1 MADVAVDGTMSPLP
15 PQPQLFQL
23 DPIDTVEPWQQELV
37 DCFQS
42 LTVLIAG
49 RSQVE
54 VHEKLQQKASES
66 MRSHAELVNGLI
78 YGILTVPSEGNNYFR
93 LLNIVSRDGFG
104 HAVGRLQQLITAHKF
119 AQVQSEVRTQLFWV
133 LSELVKI
140 SAHGVDQVLLAL
152 TRQVRSGDVA
162 QGNVRLCRLML
173 QFMQTNYDWLMGFP
187 VLVATTAYMFGRLVL
202 DHSRITDLRAQ
213 ECELVVRLL
222 RERFN
227 ECSMVGRDLVR
238 MLQDVAQIPIFHD
251 FWHDMIY
258 RPRSISP
265 LFAGIEQLLRV
276 PTPRMF
282 LANRVTYDME
292 SRLLFILEHL
302 PATAFSRNLM
312 WFVQRYL
319 STPESE
325 SLFSDL
331 IRFIVGVVHPSNAVL
346 ASNVVPR
353 YVFLGGL
360 LRFIR
365 SQVVAAN
372 AKLALFYDWLFYDPK
387 VDNIMNIEPGVLI
400 IMLSVDKYTFM
411 TESFVEFLAY
421 ATDAYAPTHAVA
433 VRMSVGQAMQDAV
446 AKGVVVSIMPVY
458 EHPRIEVTIRQSLY
472 YLFPQLVP
480 PVVLP
485 PVPTDAELCEAGDV
499 DPDVGSIVTSDIN
512 DTLLLNSADTMPV
525 APTAE
530 PTSNGLS
537 LAKEPVVP
545 VIAPQP
551 VKKVQTAP
559 VILDP
564 VSRMFQEELGVTD
577 ADLAPETPA
586 DDTDIA
592 SDANDIIEI
601 GSMPEDVALVTGSLP
616 PPELTIEQALEDKS
630 LWLFG
635 STLQTFVD
643 CVSSAEPDVKQM
655 GDLAKEIVDM
665 FAQSEAS
672 VHSIAC
678 ILLAGFTE
686 SLEMEDVE
694 MSAELKAAG
703 ETDDA
708 LEHDFLHYLLAATSS
723 YMREGESTGSTRRVQ
738 QLLLQ
743 LTAAKVD
750 IGFRWLLYSVTIV
763 HQPWQYT
770 QYVSQYSEGTL
781 ESALVR
787 DLSTLQ
793 DRFPGLFYTVLPQ
806 IYAALPDAFAGC
818 RGIVKCVIALIDQPQ
833 VYRLNMLISRGEL
846 QLFGRKRE
854 AIAAIIG
861 TMLESDGFEQVCLW
875 QLLGA
880 EIIDGRVLDVAR
892 YLLLQQ
898 ALDPTMNSEA
908 ASGLLALLRATPPTR
923 ALLVVLTKYMAADD
937 TELRG
942 DFCGSALT
950 SWLRTHKPGLLS
962 ALSNVASVLE
972 SVESM
977 VVQWI
982 DRFERQFG
990 QGDEDTQLIRNA
1002 LVPKPEPSLAIQALD
1017 MVGMDTET
1025 NKANDDEPK
1034 QKADDE
1040 PKQKANNEPKQKA
1053 NDELKQDTNE
1063 ESKKTDERKRRN
1075 TDAQP
1080 VTRRISQQRESQRD
1094 LSKRRRRVV
1103 DTSDDEEEPSDV
1115 PMTRGRRHIVDSDE
1129 DEDESDVPL
1138 TRGRRRRN
1146 GKPLV
1151 YHGLS
1156 NDSFSSSPI
1165 LSSSS
1170 VSDSD

>member
-37 DCFQS
+37 ECFQS

-78 YGILTVPSEGNNYFR
+78 YGVLTVPSEGNNYFR

-104 HAVGRLQQLITAHKF
+104 HAIGRLQQLITAHKF
-119 AQVQSEVRTQLFWV
+119 AQVRSEVRTQLFWM

-140 SAHGVDQVLLAL
+140 SAHGVDQVVLAL

-173 QFMQTNYDWLMGFP
+173 QFMQTNYSWLMGFP

-202 DHSRITDLRAQ
+202 DHSRITDLRTQ

-302 PATAFSRNLM
+302 PANAFSRNLM

-421 ATDAYAPTHAVA
+421 AADAYAPTHAVA

-485 PVPTDAELCEAGDV
+485 PVPTDAELAEAGDV
-499 DPDVGSIVTSDIN
+499 DPDVGSTATPDIN
-512 DTLLLNSADTMPV
+512 DTLLLNSVDTMPV
-525 APTAE
+525 APAAE
-530 PTSNGLS
+530 PTSNGLRS
-537 LAKEPVVP
+537 AKES
-545 VIAPQP
+545 VIPGIALQP
-551 VKKVQTAP
+551 LKKVQTAP

-564 VSRMFQEELGVTD
+564 VSRMFQEELGVAD
-577 ADLAPETPA
+577 ADLAPATLA

-592 SDANDIIEI
+592 NDANDIIEI
-601 GSMPEDVALVTGSLP
+601 DSMPEDVALVTGSLP

-635 STLQTFVD
+635 TTLQTLVD

-655 GDLAKEIVDM
+655 GSLAKEIVDM

-672 VHSIAC
+672 VHSVAC

-708 LEHDFLHYLLAATSS
+708 LEHDFLHYLLAAVSS

-750 IGFRWLLYSVTIV
+750 IGFRWLLYSITIA

-770 QYVSQYSEGTL
+770 QYVGQYSEGTL

-793 DRFPGLFYTVLPQ
+793 DRFPGLFYTVLPL

-880 EIIDGRVLDVAR
+880 EICDVRVLDVAR
-892 YLLLQQ
+892 FLLLQQ
-898 ALDPTMNSEA
+898 ELDPTMNSEA
-908 ASGLLALLRATPPTR
+908 ASGLLALLKATPPTR
-923 ALLVVLTKYMAADD
+923 ALLAVLTKYMADD
-937 TELRG
+937 TELRA

-950 SWLRTHKPGLLS
+950 SWLRTHKPGLLG
-962 ALSNVASVLE
+962 ALSKVASVLE
-972 SVESM
+972 NVEPM

-990 QGDEDTQLIRNA
+990 LGEDDTQLIRNA
-1002 LVPKPEPSLAIQALD
+1002 LVPNPLPTAIQAVD
-1017 MVGMDTET
+1017 MVSMDTET
-1025 NKANDDEPK
+1025 NKANDELKQNANDEPK
-1034 QKADDE
+1034 QN
-1040 PKQKANNEPKQKA
+1040 AND
-1053 NDELKQDTNE
+1053 DELKQDTNGE
-1063 ESKKTDERKRRN
+1063 EQKTNEDRKRRN
-1075 TDAQP
+1075 SNAQP
-1080 VTRRISQQRESQRD
+1080 VTRRVSQQRESQRD
-1094 LSKRRRRVV
+1094 LPKRRRRIV
-1103 DTSDDEEEPSDV
+1103 DTSDEDEVDDESSDVPRTRGRRRMIDSDNDEDTSDV
-1115 PMTRGRRHIVDSDE
+1115 PM
-1129 DEDESDVPL
+1129 

-1151 YHGLS
+1151 SDRLS

>member
-1 MADVAVDGTMSPLP
+1 MADVAVDGTRSPLP

-37 DCFQS
+37 ECFQS
-42 LTVLIAG
+42 LTVLVAG

-78 YGILTVPSEGNNYFR
+78 YGILTVPAEGNNYFR

-104 HAVGRLQQLITAHKF
+104 HAIGRLQQLITAHKF
-119 AQVQSEVRTQLFWV
+119 AQVRSEVRTQLFWV

-173 QFMQTNYDWLMGFP
+173 QFMQVNYSWLMGFP

-238 MLQDVAQIPIFHD
+238 MLQDVAQIPVFHD

-265 LFAGIEQLLRV
+265 LFAGIEQLMRV

-292 SRLLFILEHL
+292 SRLLFMLEHL

-421 ATDAYAPTHAVA
+421 AADAYAPTHAVA

-485 PVPTDAELCEAGDV
+485 PAPADAELAETGDV
-499 DPDVGSIVTSDIN
+499 DSVDVGSTVTSDVN
-512 DTLLLNSADTMPV
+512 DTLLLNSLDTMPV
-525 APTAE
+525 APTTE
-530 PTSNGLS
+530 PTNNGLS
-537 LAKEPVVP
+537 SAKEPVVP

-551 VKKVQTAP
+551 VKKAQTAP
-559 VILDP
+559 IILDP
-564 VSRMFQEELGVTD
+564 VTRMFQEELGVTD

-586 DDTDIA
+586 DDTDHA
-592 SDANDIIEI
+592 DDIIEI

-635 STLQTFVD
+635 TTLQTFVD
-643 CVSSAEPDVKQM
+643 CVSSAEPDVKHV
-655 GDLAKEIVDM
+655 GGLAKEIVDM

-694 MSAELKAAG
+694 MSAELTAAG
-703 ETDDA
+703 ESDDA
-708 LEHDFLHYLLAATSS
+708 LEHDLLHYLLAAVSS
-723 YMREGESTGSTRRVQ
+723 YMREGESSGSTRRVQ

-743 LTAAKVD
+743 LTEAKVD

-787 DLSTLQ
+787 DMSTLQ
-793 DRFPGLFYTVLPQ
+793 DRFPGLFYIVLPQ

-818 RGIVKCVIALIDQPQ
+818 RGIVKCIIALIDQPQ
-833 VYRLNMLISRGEL
+833 VYRLNMLISRGQL
-846 QLFGRKRE
+846 QLFGHKRE

-880 EIIDGRVLDVAR
+880 EINDVRVLEVAR

-898 ALDPTMNSEA
+898 SLDPTTNSEA
-908 ASGLLALLRATPPTR
+908 ASGLLSLLKATPPTR
-923 ALLVVLTKYMAADD
+923 ALLTVLTKYMADD
-937 TELRG
+937 TELRA

-950 SWLRTHKPGLLS
+950 SWLRTHKPVLLGV
-962 ALSNVASVLE
+962 LSKVASVLE
-972 SVESM
+972 NVETM
-977 VVQWI
+977 VSQWI

-990 QGDEDTQLIRNA
+990 QGEDDSQLIRNA
-1002 LVPKPEPSLAIQALD
+1002 LVPKPPPLAIQALD
-1017 MVGMDTET
+1017 LVEMDVET
-1025 NKANDDEPK
+1025 NKANDELP
-1034 QKADDE
+1034 
-1040 PKQKANNEPKQKA
+1040 QKANDELEQKVNDELKHKA
-1053 NDELKQDTNE
+1053 NDELKQDTNDDDH
-1063 ESKKTDERKRRN
+1063 KKTNDERKRRN
-1075 TDAQP
+1075 SNAQP
-1080 VTRRISQQRESQRD
+1080 VTRRVSQQRESQRD
-1094 LSKRRRRVV
+1094 LPKRRRRIV
-1103 DTSDDEEEPSDV
+1103 DTSDESEDETSDV
-1115 PMTRGRRHIVDSDE
+1115 PMTRGRRRIVDSDE
-1129 DEDESDVPL
+1129 DEDEPSDVPM

-1151 YHGLS
+1151 SDHLS

>member
-37 DCFQS
+37 ECFQS
-42 LTVLIAG
+42 LTMLIAG
-49 RSQVE
+49 RSQME

-78 YGILTVPSEGNNYFR
+78 YGILTVPSEGNNYFQ

-104 HAVGRLQQLITAHKF
+104 HVIGRLQQLITAHKF
-119 AQVQSEVRTQLFWV
+119 AQVRPEVQTQLFWV

-162 QGNVRLCRLML
+162 QGNVRLCRLMV
-173 QFMQTNYDWLMGFP
+173 QFMQTNYNWLIGFP

-258 RPRSISP
+258 RPQSISP

-292 SRLLFILEHL
+292 SRLLFILENL

-421 ATDAYAPTHAVA
+421 TADAYAPTHAVA

-499 DPDVGSIVTSDIN
+499 DLVDVGSTVTSDIN

-537 LAKEPVVP
+537 LAKEPVAP

-577 ADLAPETPA
+577 ADLAPETRA

-592 SDANDIIEI
+592 SDTNDIIEI
-601 GSMPEDVALVTGSLP
+601 GSMPEDVALVMGSLP

-635 STLQTFVD
+635 STLQMFVD

-655 GDLAKEIVDM
+655 GNLAKEIVDM

-678 ILLAGFTE
+678 ILLAGFTD

-703 ETDDA
+703 ETDDT

-846 QLFGRKRE
+846 QLFGHKRE

-908 ASGLLALLRATPPTR
+908 ASGLLALLKATPPTR

-937 TELRG
+937 TESRA

-977 VVQWI
+977 VVQWVG
-982 DRFERQFG
+982 RFERQFG
-990 QGDEDTQLIRNA
+990 QGSEDTQLIRNA
-1002 LVPKPEPSLAIQALD
+1002 LVPKPEPPLAIQTLD
-1017 MVGMDTET
+1017 MVGMDTEA
-1025 NKANDDEPK
+1025 NKANDDELK
-1034 QKADDE
+1034 QGSKTDE
-1040 PKQKANNEPKQKA
+1040 P
-1053 NDELKQDTNE
+1053 KQDTNE

-1103 DTSDDEEEPSDV
+1103 DTSDDEDEPSDV
-1115 PMTRGRRHIVDSDE
+1115 QMTRGRRRIVDSDE
-1129 DEDESDVPL
+1129 DEDETSDVPL

-1151 YHGLS
+1151 HHDLS